1 MKKNLLKSIIF
12 LSVILTC
19 CVSCDFLETP
29 PSADLDETKVFSD
42 RTLTERYLTGIYAEG
57 VPLGF
62 SMGSSGTDRRLCASS
77 TLGSACDEAEDGA
90 DWSESNSCWN
100 TDNHKNNGIDWE
112 EDPRHDLR
120 WSTIRKCN
128 ILLEKIDDVPY
139 DAGDPD
145 FNKRAKGEAYFLRA
159 LVFWE
164 GVYRYGGLPIILER
178 INPGEFAEF
187 PRNTFAECVDRIL
200 KDCDMAAELLPDF
213 YTDPTKLGRATRI
226 AALALKSRVLLYAAS
241 PLFNTDTPYL
251 PFPGHE
257 TLIGYGNYDNE
268 RWKAA
273 ADAAKAAI
281 DAALFSGH
289 YDLVRDQGVD
299 KNYEYVWTVPDNKEV
314 IFANKKY
321 RNFKVT
327 ARPLVANLPSWA
339 NNGWWTESGLYPTLN
354 FVKFYE
360 TKEGEKAAWSDNG
373 GDNLLEIYNSLDPR
387 FDQTIVAHGSKWND
401 DVGILN
407 FLNGG
412 AHYVS
417 VDKTKHL
424 LRKWAPRS
432 LKVVPPLN
440 TVNIDWIVFRMAELY
455 LNYAEA
461 LNEYYAAPPQE
472 AFDAVSAVRSRS
484 GMPDFPR
491 TLSKEEFRTRL
502 RAERAVELAFEDHRF
517 WDIRRWLIAEDEGVM
532 QGKMY
537 GLKISAING
546 DITKIHYEPY
556 VFENRSWSRRSY
568 LHPIMQTEI
577 DKGYLIQN
585 PGW

>member
-1 MKKNLLKSIIF
+1 MMR
-12 LSVILTC
+12 
-19 CVSCDFLETP
+19 ET
-29 PSADLDETKVFSD
+29 
-42 RTLTERYLTGIYAEG
+42 R
-57 VPLGF
+57 
-62 SMGSSGTDRRLCASS
+62 
-77 TLGSACDEAEDGA
+77 
-90 DWSESNSCWN
+90 N
-100 TDNHKNNGIDWE
+100 
-112 EDPRHDLR
+112 
-120 WSTIRKCN
+120 
-128 ILLEKIDDVPY
+128 
-139 DAGDPD
+139 
-145 FNKRAKGEAYFLRA
+145 FNKRTKGEAYFLRA

-164 GVYRYGGLPIILER
+164 GVYRYGGLPIIVER

-241 PLFNTDTPYL
+241 PLFNTNTPYL

-273 ADAAKAAI
+273 ADAAKEAI

-299 KNYEYVWTVPDNKEV
+299 KNYEYVWTVPDNKEI

-339 NNGWWTESGLYPTLN
+339 NNNWWTESGLYPTLN

-412 AHYVS
+412 AIMS
-417 VDKTKHL
+417 PST
-424 LRKWAPRS
+424 RQ
-432 LKVVPPLN
+432 
-440 TVNIDWIVFRMAELY
+440 NIYSENGCR
-455 LNYAEA
+455 EA
-461 LNEYYAAPPQE
+461 
-472 AFDAVSAVRSRS
+472 
-484 GMPDFPR
+484 
-491 TLSKEEFRTRL
+491 
-502 RAERAVELAFEDHRF
+502 
-517 WDIRRWLIAEDEGVM
+517 
-532 QGKMY
+532 
-537 GLKISAING
+537 
-546 DITKIHYEPY
+546 
-556 VFENRSWSRRSY
+556 
-568 LHPIMQTEI
+568 
-577 DKGYLIQN
+577 
-585 PGW
+585 